1 MELDVNKD
9 GNCVNVVVRGS
20 IDTEGAPEL
29 TLRCADIAKDDSIRH
44 ASFDLS
50 DVPSIT
56 SAGIGKLL
64 TFFKHFDKKG
74 GTMTIK
80 GISDPLH
87 QQFREIHLDLIIPIK
102 K

>member
-1 MELDVNKD
+1 MELDVRNE
-9 GNCVNVVVRGS
+9 GNCVHVAVRGS

-29 TLRCADIAKDDSIRH
+29 TMRFADIAKDDSLRH
-44 ASFDLS
+44 AVFDLS
-50 DVPSIT
+50 EVPSIT

-74 GTMTIK
+74 GTMSIK
-80 GISDPLH
+80 GISEALH